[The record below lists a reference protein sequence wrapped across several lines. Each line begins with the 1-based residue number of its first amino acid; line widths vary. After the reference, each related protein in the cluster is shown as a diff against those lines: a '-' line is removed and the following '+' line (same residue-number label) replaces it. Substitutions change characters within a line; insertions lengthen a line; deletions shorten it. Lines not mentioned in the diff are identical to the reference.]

1 MTNPTFYLPVT
12 LIQDFINDT
21 FIRLGVPT
29 DDARICADVLITS
42 DLRGIESHG
51 VGRLKYYYDRIKS
64 GQHQVITNITV
75 IKETLS
81 TAVLDGNHG
90 MGMIIGTHAMS
101 KAIEKAK
108 IVGLGAVA
116 VRNSTHFG
124 IDGYYALMAVK
135 ENMVGLSFTN
145 ARPSIAPTF
154 GVEPMLGTN
163 PIAFGA
169 PTDGECPFLFD
180 AATSIIQRGKVEVH
194 SREEKILESGY
205 VVDQN
210 NQFMTDP
217 DFILSELGKKRA
229 AFLPLGGEGEIFG
242 GYKGYDLATMVE
254 ILCASFQNG
263 SFLNALSG
271 LDDHGHDRT
280 FNVGHFFLAINIGY
294 FTDIEL
300 FKQTTGNIL
309 RDLQNSKKAPGHDH
323 IYFAG
328 EKEFE
333 SEKIIRV
340 KGIPII
346 PNLQKELKF
355 IQNDLNLTGYEFP
368 F

>member
-1 MTNPTFYLPVT
+1 M
-12 LIQDFINDT
+12 
-21 FIRLGVPT
+21 GVPT
-29 DDARICADVLITS
+29 DDARICAEVLITS

-51 VGRLKYYYDRIKS
+51 IGRLKYYYDRIKS

-75 IKETLS
+75 IKETPS

-108 IVGLGAVA
+108 TVGLGAVA

-194 SREEKILESGY
+194 SREEKNLQPGY

-263 SFLNALSG
+263 SFLHALSG

-280 FNVGHFFLAINIGY
+280 FNVGHFFLAINIGF

-333 SEKIIRV
+333 SEKNIRET
-340 KGIPII
+340 GIPII
-346 PNLQKELKF
+346 PNLQKELKL
-355 IQNDLNLTGYEFP
+355 IQNDLNLTDYEFP

>member
-1 MTNPTFYLPVT
+1 MSTPTYYLPVA
-12 LIQDFINDT
+12 LIQDFVSDT
-21 FIRLGVPT
+21 FTRLGVPT

-51 VGRLKYYYDRIKS
+51 IGRLKYYYDRIKS
-64 GQHQVITNITV
+64 GQHQVITNITI
-75 IKETLS
+75 IKETP
-81 TAVLDGNHG
+81 TTVVLDGNHG
-90 MGMIIGTHAMS
+90 MGMVIGVHAMG

-108 IVGLGAVA
+108 IFGLGAVA

-135 ENMVGLSFTN
+135 EDMVGLSFTN

-169 PTDGECPFLFD
+169 PADGECPFLFD
-180 AATSIIQRGKVEVH
+180 AATSIIQRGKVEVY
-194 SREEKILESGY
+194 SREEKILQTGY
-205 VVDQN
+205 VIDPN
-210 NQFMTDP
+210 NDFMTDP

-229 AFLPLGGEGEIFG
+229 AFLPLGGEGEIFA
-242 GYKGYDLATMVE
+242 GYKGYDLATIVE

-263 SFLNALSG
+263 SFLSSLSG
-271 LDDHGHDRT
+271 LDELGNNRT
-280 FNVGHFFLAINIGY
+280 FNVGHFFMAINIGF
-294 FTDIEL
+294 FTDINQ

-309 RDLQNSKKAPGHDH
+309 RELQNSKRAPGHDH

-333 SEKIIRV
+333 NEKNIRQI
-340 KGIPII
+340 GIPII
-346 PNLQKELKF
+346 PNLQKELKL
-355 IQNDLNLTGYEFP
+355 IQNELNLNAYKFP